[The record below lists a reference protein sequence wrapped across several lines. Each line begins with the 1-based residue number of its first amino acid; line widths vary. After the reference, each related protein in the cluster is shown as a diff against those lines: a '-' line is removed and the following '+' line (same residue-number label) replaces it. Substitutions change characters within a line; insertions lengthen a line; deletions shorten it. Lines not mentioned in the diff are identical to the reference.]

1 MSQFRLLPCLLPVFV
16 SLGVLYAQ
24 GELASIT
31 GEVTDS
37 AQAIMPGVKITV
49 RNVDTNVG
57 RTMETNT
64 EGYFTVTNLSP
75 GNYELTAEKE
85 GFHAY
90 HETGIVLATGQE
102 LRSDIKLSIG
112 SVNDSV
118 NVTAEVAPLNTEN
131 GMIKGAVV
139 TQQEINDMPL
149 NGRDFTELALF
160 VPGVVA
166 APAGGGGSF
175 ASINGVRT
183 DQTNFLVDGIDDR
196 NVRGAAAQLR
206 PNIDALQEFKM
217 ETSGYSADYGKMA
230 GGILNITL

>member
-1 MSQFRLLPCLLPVFV
+1 MSKVSFVQRLLAALL
-16 SLGVLYAQ
+16 SLGAIYAQ

-64 EGYFTVTNLSP
+64 EGYFTVTNLSW

-112 SVNDSV
+112 SVNDS
-118 NVTAEVAPLNTEN
+118 
-131 GMIKGAVV
+131 
-139 TQQEINDMPL
+139 
-149 NGRDFTELALF
+149 
-160 VPGVVA
+160 
-166 APAGGGGSF
+166 
-175 ASINGVRT
+175 
-183 DQTNFLVDGIDDR
+183 
-196 NVRGAAAQLR
+196 
-206 PNIDALQEFKM
+206 
-217 ETSGYSADYGKMA
+217 
-230 GGILNITL
+230 